1 MTEIRVFSTIG
12 MRTVLEEL
20 APGFELAHGCT
31 VARVYDSSVA
41 AMKRIAA
48 GETGDAA
55 VFTAAAIDDLIAQG
69 RMLARTDLTRS
80 FVGVAVRRGAPRPDI
95 STPDKFK
102 SALLAAKS
110 VAHSRTGA
118 SGLYFVSLTE
128 RLGIA
133 DAIKAK
139 AVVIDGIVGALAAR
153 GEAEI
158 AVQQVS
164 ELMQAEGVDI
174 VGRLPDELQS
184 VTVFSA
190 GVFTASTQ
198 GRLANAF
205 VTDLASPAHAAL
217 IRRNGMEPV

>member
-80 FVGVAVRRGAPRPDI
+80 FVGVAVRRGAARPDI

-110 VAHSRTGA
+110 VAHSKTGA

-139 AVVIDGIVGALAAR
+139 AVVIDGIVGTLAAR

-198 GRLANAF
+198 ARLANAF
-205 VTDLASPAHAAL
+205 VTDLASPKHAAL

>member
-12 MRTVLEEL
+12 MRAVLEEL
-20 APGFELAHGCT
+20 VPGFELAHDCT

-48 GETGDAA
+48 GEAGDVA

-69 RMLARTDLTRS
+69 KMAARTDLARS
-80 FVGVAVRRGAPRPDI
+80 FVGIAVRRGARRPDI
-95 STPDKFK
+95 ATPDKFTA
-102 SALLAAKS
+102 ALLAAKS
-110 VAHSRTGA
+110 VAHSKTGA

-133 DAIKAK
+133 EAIRAK
-139 AVVIDGIVGALAAR
+139 AVVIDGIVGTLAAR

-164 ELMQAEGVDI
+164 ELMQADGVDI

-184 VTVFSA
+184 ITMFSA
-190 GVFTASTQ
+190 GMFTASAQ
-198 GRLANAF
+198 PGLADAF
-205 VTDLASPAHAAL
+205 VADLASPKHAAL
-217 IRRNGMEPV
+217 IRRKGMEPA